1 MGLLL
6 WDLDSPWDQVAAPPG
21 DESRKDVTKTVADC
35 IERRNAIVHRA
46 DRNLGEAGM
55 EKQAIA
61 YAWTRQAVDTIGHVC
76 LAFDELVTIRI
87 GQFQELLDARKEAD
101 HV

>member
-6 WDLDSPWDQVAAPPG
+6 GLETPWDQVAHHLG
-21 DESRKDVTKTVADC
+21 RERKDVTKTVADC

-46 DRNLGEAGM
+46 DRNLGDASM

-76 LAFDELVTIRI
+76 LAFDELVTIRM
-87 GQFQELLDARKEAD
+87 GQFEEVLAARKEAD